1 VARWTKKS
9 LVFPLTRAT
18 EQIDFIDQLKRKLK
32 LDFQIQA
39 NQRGLTVTLHGD
51 ADQLSLAMNQV
62 KTIYQSFREAGT
74 TNTSR
79 GKPTV

>member
-9 LVFPLTRAT
+9 LVFPFTRAT
-18 EQIDFIDQLKRKLK
+18 DQIDFIDQLKRRLR

-51 ADQLSLAMNQV
+51 ADQVSLAVNQV
-62 KTIYQSFREAGT
+62 KTIYQSFRGGDASKT
-74 TNTSR
+74 PR

>member
-1 VARWTKKS
+1 
-9 LVFPLTRAT
+9 
-18 EQIDFIDQLKRKLK
+18 LK

-51 ADQLSLAMNQV
+51 ADQVSLAVNQV
-62 KTIYQSFREAGT
+62 KTIYQSFRGGDAS
-74 TNTSR
+74 NTPR

>member
-1 VARWTKKS
+1 MARWTKKS

-18 EQIDFIDQLKRKLK
+18 DQIDFIDQLKRRLK

-51 ADQLSLAMNQV
+51 ADQVSSAVNQV
-62 KTIYQSFREAGT
+62 KTIFQSFRESDAS
-74 TNTSR
+74 NAPSD
-79 GKPTV
+79 KPTL